1 MNKKEIPQ
9 KGRGQ
14 AAGMESEADKIQRE
28 GAGQGWRL
36 RSLEAREAWGSRKS
50 GV

>member
-14 AAGMESEADKIQRE
+14 AGGMGCEAEKIQRE
-28 GAGQGWRL
+28 GEQGRGGEL
-36 RSLEAREAWGSRKS
+36 RGLEA
-50 GV
+50 

>member
-14 AAGMESEADKIQRE
+14 AGGVGSEAEKTQRE
-28 GAGQGWRL
+28 GAGRG
-36 RSLEAREAWGSRKS
+36 GD
-50 GV
+50 

>member
-14 AAGMESEADKIQRE
+14 AGGMGCEAEKIQRE

-36 RSLEAREAWGSRKS
+36 RGLEA
-50 GV
+50 